1 MEFAEERARSESAQS
16 HPRRAAEWRS
26 RRPKPFA
33 PSSRPLL
40 QRTAPTSPA
49 KRRWLRRFYGL
60 RSSGIN
66 PAGFHPSQIPFYLIL
81 MPVVA
86 FMLLPIIFIFSTAF
100 KPAEELFVYPPRF
113 FVVNPT
119 LKNFRDLLTLMSASD
134 VPVSRYL
141 FNSIAVTVISV
152 AASIFVSSLA
162 AYALSKKRFRLKQ
175 TLFAVNTVA
184 LMFVPIAVTIPRFLI
199 IARLG
204 LIDSFWAHILP
215 ALAMPV
221 GVFLLKQFIDTVPNE
236 VIEAAQM
243 DGASDLQIYW
253 RVVLPMIRP
262 AIATIA
268 ILTFQAT
275 WNNADTSAMY
285 INVESLKT
293 FAFYLS
299 TLTAT
304 TSGANIVAG
313 QGMAAA
319 AALIMF
325 LPNLIIFLILQSQV
339 MSTMSHSGL
348 KG

>member
-1 MEFAEERARSESAQS
+1 MELSENRANESVRMLRSE
-16 HPRRAAEWRS
+16 AEWRS
-26 RRPKPFA
+26 GRIRRRPAVFRA
-33 PSSRPLL
+33 PP
-40 QRTAPTSPA
+40 QTGVPITPK
-49 KRRWLRRFYGL
+49 KRGWFRRLYGL
-60 RSSGIN
+60 RSGGIN

-81 MPVVA
+81 TPVVA

-119 LKNFRDLLTLMSASD
+119 LKNFRDLFVLMSASD

-141 FNSIAVTVISV
+141 FNSIAVTAISV
-152 AASIFVSSLA
+152 AVSIFISSLA

-175 TLFAVNTVA
+175 TLFTINTVA

-204 LIDSFWAHILP
+204 LIDSFWVHILP

-221 GVFLLKQFIDTVPNE
+221 GLFLLKQFIDTVPNE

-253 RVVLPMIRP
+253 RIVLPMIRP

-304 TSGANIVAG
+304 TSGANVVAG
-313 QGMAAA
+313 QGLAAA

-325 LPNLIIFLILQSQV
+325 LPNLLIFLILQSQV

>member
-1 MEFAEERARSESAQS
+1 M
-16 HPRRAAEWRS
+16 RRRLFRKKYS
-26 RRPKPFA
+26 
-33 PSSRPLL
+33 
-40 QRTAPTSPA
+40 
-49 KRRWLRRFYGL
+49 LRN
-60 RSSGIN
+60 SGIN
-66 PAGFHPSQIPFYLIL
+66 PSGFHPSQLQFYVIL
-81 MPVVA
+81 APVVV
-86 FMLLPIIFIFSTAF
+86 FMLLPIIFIVSNAF
-100 KPAEELFVYPPRF
+100 KPAEELFAYPPRF

-119 LKNFRDLLTLMSASD
+119 GKNFADLFSLMSTSD

-141 FNSIAVTVISV
+141 FNSIVITIVSM
-152 AASIFVSSLA
+152 AASIIVSSTA
-162 AYALSKKRFRLKQ
+162 AFALSKKRFKLKQ

-184 LMFVPIAVTIPRFLI
+184 LMFVPVAVTIPRFLI

-204 LIDSFWAHILP
+204 LINSALVHVLP

-221 GVFLLKQFIDTVPNE
+221 GLFLLKQFIDSIPNE
-236 VIEAAQM
+236 VIEAAQI
-243 DGASDLQIYW
+243 DGASDLRVYW
-253 RVVLPMIRP
+253 HIVLPMIKP
-262 AIATIA
+262 ALATIA

-285 INVESLKT
+285 INTEGLKT

-299 TLTAT
+299 TLSSST
-304 TSGANIVAG
+304 TGANLVAG

-325 LPNLIIFLILQSQV
+325 VPNLLLFIILQSQV